1 MCLTLQ
7 ESARDYTYTHYL
19 FKLTHRLSGEEH
31 FFVAVT
37 TADNPRYTAV
47 EIFTDTDDTNN
58 VNLTATG
65 YYEYEVFVQSSSSN
79 LDPTNKATSVEKG
92 LLYVFGQDITITPE
106 ISATD
111 NFVYYGS

>member
-1 MCLTLQ
+1 MYLTLQ
-7 ESARDYTYTHYL
+7 EKARDYTYTHYL
-19 FKLTHRLSGEEH
+19 FKLTHRMSGVEH

-47 EIFTDTDDTNN
+47 EIFTDTDDLNN
-58 VNLTATG
+58 AKLTETG
-65 YYEYEVFVQSSSSN
+65 YYEYEVFVQSSSTN
-79 LDPTNKATSVEKG
+79 LDPTNKATSVERG
-92 LLYVFGQDITITPE
+92 LLYVYGQDITTTPA